1 MSENLVQMHYCQY
14 KGYLKV
20 KMIRLWAKLDHMSWI
35 NVYAVN
41 VRTWMN
47 LDYTANQLNGI

>member
-1 MSENLVQMHYCQY
+1 MLKGENDNFVT
-14 KGYLKV
+14 
-20 KMIRLWAKLDHMSWI
+20 KLDHMSWI

-47 LDYTANQLNGI
+47 LDYTASQLNGI